1 MTAFTITIVHAC
13 TIAILHA
20 CTIAK
25 VHACTVDILHASTIA
40 IRIIQE
46 RFKDYLVFY
55 WVIIPGEDII
65 PEEQQKINLWFSR
78 PFLHCP
84 KDGLIWEVKSPDICS
99 LPHSTCFVLQRMS
112 SMARRK
118 CAISYRTWAWLR
130 PARFVK
136 KHNPWALVHSTCS
149 LTSEHAAREAS
160 WHSICMYIYMYIWML
175 VCKIT

>member
-1 MTAFTITIVHAC
+1 MMTAFTITIVHAC

-65 PEEQQKINLWFSR
+65 PEEQQKINL
-78 PFLHCP
+78 
-84 KDGLIWEVKSPDICS
+84 
-99 LPHSTCFVLQRMS
+99 
-112 SMARRK
+112 
-118 CAISYRTWAWLR
+118 
-130 PARFVK
+130 
-136 KHNPWALVHSTCS
+136 
-149 LTSEHAAREAS
+149 
-160 WHSICMYIYMYIWML
+160 
-175 VCKIT
+175 